1 MPWTLWNKILKLLL
15 LIVKTQMCF
24 YFCPVQTWMLSGT
37 SRQRRCYPIH
47 EIHNQLSEDIL
58 NGLLGFHT
66 FTGCDSTSSLTRYG
80 KRTCWNF
87 FAQNANLL
95 HSIGT
100 SHPDI
105 SQVEKFICLLFG
117 ASDKSQVND
126 ASLHLFQR
134 GKTNL
139 ELLPPTLDALKL
151 HTSRSDYQTS
161 VWLQANQSQMNLT
174 SAGDKDGWEL
184 KENIL
189 QIVWATLPPVPD
201 VCVELLTCMCK
212 SKCKTARC
220 QCTRSKIGCTP
231 ACACSAEG
239 CLNPNRNTSND
250 NYEYSCKS

>member
-1 MPWTLWNKILKLLL
+1 MEQDFKAIIVDSKDTDVFLL
-15 LIVKTQMCF
+15 LI
-24 YFCPVQTWMLSGT
+24 YFLGLCPVQTWMLSGT
-37 SRQRRCYPIH
+37 SCQRKCYPIH

-58 NGLLGFHT
+58 NGLLGFHA
-66 FTGCDSTSSLTRYG
+66 FTECDSTSSLTRYG
-80 KRTCWNF
+80 KRTCWKN

-126 ASLHLFQR
+126 ARLH
-134 GKTNL
+134 L
-139 ELLPPTLDALKL
+139 ELLPFTLDALKL
-151 HTSRSDYQTS
+151 HTSRADYHTS

-174 SAGDKDGWEL
+174 SPGDKDGWEL
-184 KENIL
+184 KVNIW

-201 VCVELLTCMCK
+201 VCVELRTCMCK
-212 SKCKTARC
+212 SKCKTVIC
-220 QCTRSKIGCTP
+220 QCTSNKIGCAP

-239 CLNPNRNTSND
+239 CLNPNRNTAND
-250 NYEYSCKS
+250 N